1 MKLRR
6 RMGWLGWVLAGVLA
20 VSAGG
25 AALAATAGSAQPTT
39 TQSADKADKADMA
52 DMADKAGRRAGWRHG
67 LARRAL
73 HGEVTVQT
81 KEGRRTLVVARG
93 KVTALDADG
102 VTITSVDNVVTAFR
116 INADTRFG
124 FRNEPDPRAELKVG
138 DQAVVIGEK
147 SGDANVAR
155 RVVTAKDLPSKG
167 GATP

>member
-25 AALAATAGSAQPTT
+25 AALAAAAQPTST
-39 TQSADKADKADMA
+39 TQSADKAG
-52 DMADKAGRRAGWRHG
+52 KAGRGAHGWRHG
-67 LARRAL
+67 LARRVL

-81 KEGRRTLVVARG
+81 KEGRKTLVVARG
-93 KVTALDADG
+93 KVTALDSG
-102 VTITSVDNVVTAFR
+102 SVTITSADNVVTAFR
-116 INADTRFG
+116 INGDTRFG
-124 FRNEPDPRAELKVG
+124 FLRQPDPRAELKVG
-138 DQAVVIGEK
+138 DQAMVLGEK